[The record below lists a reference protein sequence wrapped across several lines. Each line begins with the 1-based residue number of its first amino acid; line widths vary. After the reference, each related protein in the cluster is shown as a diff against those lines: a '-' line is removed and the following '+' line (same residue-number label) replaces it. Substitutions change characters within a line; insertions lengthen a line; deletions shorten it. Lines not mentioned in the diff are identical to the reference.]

1 MHETVK
7 NLLKIQE
14 EVKQK
19 FKNINNCK
27 FEPKII
33 AVSKTFNMDKIMP
46 LIKYGH
52 KDFGEN
58 RIQEAEDKWAEIR
71 SKNLYNLNLHLIG
84 KLQSNKVKPALKL
97 FNFIHSLD
105 SEKLANKLSKE
116 QESLNLKRKYFIQV
130 NIGDEKQKSGISK
143 KDLIDF
149 VIFCKNINLDI
160 IGLMCIPPI
169 DKDHNYFFSQM
180 RDSNQS
186 IGLQHLSMGMSNDF
200 KDAINYC
207 STYIRI
213 GTNIF
218 GKRD

>member
-1 MHETVK
+1 
-7 NLLKIQE
+7 
-14 EVKQK
+14 
-19 FKNINNCK
+19 
-27 FEPKII
+27 
-33 AVSKTFNMDKIMP
+33 MP

-58 RIQEAEDKWAEIR
+58 KIQEAVDKWAEIR

-97 FNFIHSLD
+97 FDFIHSLD

-130 NIGDEKQKSGISK
+130 NIGDEKQKSGVSK

-149 VIFCKNINLDI
+149 VVFCKNLNLDI

-180 RDSNQS
+180 RDSSQN
-186 IGLQHLSMGMSNDF
+186 IGLKHLSMGMSNDF